1 MDSNPKRDIFFPA
14 NLHRLRMSNSSPG
27 KIQKDTSNQS
37 STNGSDEGFL
47 IFKMCNSTLS
57 YIWNI
62 PRNMILF
69 PESSKNF
76 FSEYFLK
83 QCL

>member
-1 MDSNPKRDIFFPA
+1 METKPSVHQGSFPGPGNGQQPQEGHFSPP
-14 NLHRLRMSNSSPG
+14 NLHRLHISKSSPG
-27 KIQKDTSNQS
+27 KIQKDASNQS

-62 PRNMILF
+62 T
-69 PESSKNF
+69 
-76 FSEYFLK
+76 
-83 QCL
+83 